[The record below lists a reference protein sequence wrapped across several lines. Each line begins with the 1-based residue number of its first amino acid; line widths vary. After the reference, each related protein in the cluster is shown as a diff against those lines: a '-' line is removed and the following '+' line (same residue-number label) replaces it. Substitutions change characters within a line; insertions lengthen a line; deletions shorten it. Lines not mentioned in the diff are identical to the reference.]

1 MRIQTKLA
9 AVATAIAVMAP
20 VGVDQATHETGKE
33 GAPGQRCA
41 QHKQAKKSALK
52 ALRSQSTRPKA
63 DIKAAIKAH
72 HTAYKECVKEAAE
85 DRTDH

>member
-20 VGVDQATHETGKE
+20 AGVAQATHETGKA
-33 GAPGQRCA
+33 GAPGQVCA
-41 QHKQAKKSALK
+41 HHKQAKKSALK
-52 ALRSQSTRPKA
+52 ALRSQSPRP
-63 DIKAAIKAH
+63 KAAIKADIRAH